1 VDFRLTVAH
10 AALFAAAALLSFTAQ
25 AQSPS
30 TGSGQAFPSR
40 PIRWVVPF
48 APGGPTDI
56 NSRLLAPKLAE
67 RLGQPVLVENR
78 VGAAGNIGTEA
89 VAKAAP
95 DGHTVLYVVPA
106 VITNPYFF
114 KGSPDPK
121 ELVPIIQVATV
132 PMLLLAAN
140 KFEPK
145 TVGEIVELI
154 RAKPGT
160 VSCGSSGALPTV
172 GCELLRSRAKA
183 DMIMVLYKGNGPALN
198 ALMAGEINLLFD
210 VVNTAAPQVKAGR
223 VRAVAVLTPKRG
235 VAGFADL
242 PAVSET
248 LPGFE
253 FYTWHGVMA
262 PAGTPRAIIL
272 RWNREISAVLALP
285 DVRQRLV
292 DTGFDILGG
301 PPEAFEDRLRR
312 DQELFG
318 RILREAGVKPE

>member
-1 VDFRLTVAH
+1 VKPGSTLAR
-10 AALFAAAALLSFTAQ
+10 ALFAVAAALPCAAQ
-25 AQSPS
+25 AQSAS
-30 TGSGQAFPSR
+30 DFPSH

-56 NSRLLAPKLAE
+56 VSRLLAPKVAE
-67 RLGQPVLVENR
+67 RLGQPVIIENR

-95 DGHTVLYVVPA
+95 DGYTVLYVVPS
-106 VITNPYFF
+106 VITNPFFF

-121 ELVPIIQVATV
+121 ELAPVIQVATV
-132 PMLLLAAN
+132 PMLLLASN
-140 KFEPK
+140 TFGPR

-154 RAKPGT
+154 RARPGT

-172 GCELLRSRAKA
+172 GCELLRSHAKA
-183 DMIMVLYKGNGPALN
+183 DMIMVLYKGNAPALN
-198 ALMAGEINLLFD
+198 ALMSGEINLLFD
-210 VVNTAAPQVKAGR
+210 VVNTAAPQVRSGR
-223 VRAVAVLTPKRG
+223 VRAVATVTRKGGNAAFP
-235 VAGFADL
+235 DL

-262 PAGTPRAIIL
+262 PAATPKDL
-272 RWNREISAVLALP
+272 VQRWNREIAAVLALP
-285 DVRQRLV
+285 EVRSRLV
-292 DTGFDILGG
+292 ETGFDIVGG
-301 PPEAFEDRLRR
+301 VPEVFEERLRR
-312 DQELFG
+312 DTELFG

>member
-1 VDFRLTVAH
+1 MFRSTLARAVS
-10 AALFAAAALLSFTAQ
+10 ALALLAGSAQ
-25 AQSPS
+25 AQ
-30 TGSGQAFPSR
+30 TGPAFPSH
-40 PIRWVVPF
+40 PIRWIVPF

-56 NSRLLAPKLAE
+56 NSRLLAPKLGE

-78 VGAAGNIGTEA
+78 VGAAGNIGTET

-95 DGHTVLYVVPA
+95 DGHTVLYAVPS
-106 VITNPYFF
+106 VITNPFFF

-121 ELVPIIQVATV
+121 ELAPIIQVATV

-140 KFEPK
+140 AFEPK
-145 TVGEIVELI
+145 TVKEIVDLI

-172 GCELLRSRAKA
+172 GCELLRSHAKA
-183 DMIMVLYKGNGPALN
+183 DMIMVLYKGNAPALN

-210 VVNTAAPQVKAGR
+210 VVNTAAPQVRSGR
-223 VRAVAVLTPKRG
+223 VRAIATLTPKRG
-235 VAGFADL
+235 VAGFPDL

-253 FYTWHGVMA
+253 FVTWHGVMA

-272 RWNREISAVLALP
+272 RWNQEIAAVLELP
-285 DVRQRLV
+285 DVRRRLTE
-292 DTGFDILGG
+292 TGFDVRGG
-301 PPEAFEDRLRR
+301 PPEAFEERLRH

-318 RILREAGVKPE
+318 RILEEAGVRPQ